1 MSYSIQC
8 EVQIMSAIARLS
20 NKSLLLICNSHFNF
34 RKFCTEKYASGDLWL
49 RLASNWL
56 KSLGSNRKQSTCLAS
71 KALWLWVCMCMH
83 VASCPLAQRPAGC
96 KPFICSIIQPEAI
109 PFDTHI
115 PHGTP
120 ILSWQHSA
128 LWPDGRV
135 SFKTPALLHVS
146 WHMQISSWY
155 ASPSLFHQQ
164 WYTHIHP
171 HPVLCETRS
180 RRAPLKS
187 FDAVIWQFLA
197 DFSLTFGFDQL
208 IWITPAIYH
217 LPSKGCQ
224 QRGVHKE

>member
-1 MSYSIQC
+1 ML
-8 EVQIMSAIARLS
+8 AG
-20 NKSLLLICNSHFNF
+20 ICGSV
-34 RKFCTEKYASGDLWL
+34 LV
-49 RLASNWL
+49 SNWWW
-56 KSLGSNRKQSTCLAS
+56 SLGCNRKQSTCLVS
-71 KALWLWVCMCMH
+71 KALWLCVCVCMH
-83 VASCPLAQRPAGC
+83 VASCPLSQRPAGC

-120 ILSWQHSA
+120 HPDSTLQHSGPTGGCH
-128 LWPDGRV
+128 LKHPHFYTFHDTCK
-135 SFKTPALLHVS
+135 FPAGTHPPAIYT
-146 WHMQISSWY
+146 Q
-155 ASPSLFHQQ
+155 
-164 WYTHIHP
+164 THIHP

-217 LPSKGCQ
+217 LASKGCPR
-224 QRGVHKE
+224 RGVYKE